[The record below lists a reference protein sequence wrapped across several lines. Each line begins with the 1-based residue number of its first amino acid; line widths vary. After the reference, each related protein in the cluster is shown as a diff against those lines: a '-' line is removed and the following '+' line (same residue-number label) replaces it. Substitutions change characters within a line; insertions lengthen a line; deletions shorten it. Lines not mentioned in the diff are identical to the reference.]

1 MKELITEASVENL
14 LKDISK
20 EDRRS
25 LSVYTHMMMLAF
37 ANKGNVKVAVIFE
50 TDESLGIGAINM
62 TTAEVLTALEETREN
77 LYEVITENMPPK
89 EMLN

>member
-20 EDRRS
+20 EDRRN

-77 LYEVITENMPPK
+77 LYEVITKDMPPK

>member
-14 LKDISK
+14 LNDISK
-20 EDRRS
+20 EDRSS

-37 ANKGNVKVAVIFE
+37 ANKGNVKVAIIFD
-50 TDESLGIGAINM
+50 TDDSLGIGAINM
-62 TTAEVLTALEETREN
+62 TTAEVMTALEDTREN
-77 LYEVITENMPPK
+77 LYEVITKDMPSK

>member
-20 EDRRS
+20 EDRRN

>member
-20 EDRRS
+20 EDRSS

-37 ANKGNVKVAVIFE
+37 ANKGNVKVAIIFD
-50 TDESLGIGAINM
+50 TDDSLGIGVINM
-62 TTAEVLTALEETREN
+62 TTAEVMTALEETREN
-77 LYEVITENMPPK
+77 LYEVITQDMPPK